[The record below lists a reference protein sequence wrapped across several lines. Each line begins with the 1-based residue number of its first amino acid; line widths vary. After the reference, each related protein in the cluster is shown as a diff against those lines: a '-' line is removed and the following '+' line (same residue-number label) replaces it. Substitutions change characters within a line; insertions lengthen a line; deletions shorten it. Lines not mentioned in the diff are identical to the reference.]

1 MRKQLEA
8 RKAELE
14 AKLNMFLS
22 SEAGLRHQDLISKFK
37 AELADIEEQLELM
50 ETVKD
55 AKPVT
60 EKPKDMVLDKL
71 VNEYAEVMDK
81 IELLKGAGKDYGNFF
96 KKLEALEERLD
107 GRLLLLEKVDGLDT
121 SEMIPAKV
129 ANYRKKVGA
138 IKKQLEADAIEKMR
152 AEVEL
157 DDAKKAT
164 LAKMGLDIGLNIDLD
179 SFNSGEAE

>member
-1 MRKQLEA
+1 MRDQLEA

-14 AKLNMFLS
+14 QKLNMFLS

-37 AELADIEEQLELM
+37 AELAGIEEQLELM
-50 ETVKD
+50 EQVKD

-60 EKPKDMVLDKL
+60 EKPKDMMLDKL

-81 IELLKGAGKDYGNFF
+81 IELLKGAGREYGNFF
-96 KKLEALEERLD
+96 KKLEALEERLE

-121 SEMIPAKV
+121 SDMIPAKV
-129 ANYRKKVGA
+129 ANYRRKVGA

-164 LAKMGLDIGLNIDLD
+164 LAKMGLDMGLSLNNLD
-179 SFNSGEAE
+179 GGEAE